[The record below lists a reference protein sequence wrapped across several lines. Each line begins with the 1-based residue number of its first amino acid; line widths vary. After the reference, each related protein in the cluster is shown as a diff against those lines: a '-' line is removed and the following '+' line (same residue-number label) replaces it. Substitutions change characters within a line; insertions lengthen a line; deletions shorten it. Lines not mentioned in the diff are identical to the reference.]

1 MNKFIVSTLLMSLTL
16 AGAVANASAAS
27 VGSGG
32 AQPRVATRLETPA
45 AASRT
50 AVHVAHHRHHRH
62 HAAVASI
69 RRSRPM
75 PAKPASA
82 PAPRPMPHRSTM
94 PVPVSHTRLQHQSD
108 HRGGDPGAVASAV
121 PFACMIGTCP
131 VEGSAVQRLPDRPDV
146 VTSGRGPPRGS
157 PIEASGPIER
167 PECTCVAPD
176 GSPCSDAARIARTRT
191 DISRT
196 IISKSTS
203 SLISAAAFRAP
214 AGQLSHARSAAP
226 APPARVPTLVSLC
239 NRTGPCGRP
248 TFVARGRD
256 DVTQSALTGGIRC
269 PA

>member
-16 AGAVANASAAS
+16 AGAVATASAAS

-32 AQPRVATRLETPA
+32 AHPRVASRLETSA
-45 AASRT
+45 APSRT
-50 AVHVAHHRHHRH
+50 AVHVSHHRRH
-62 HAAVASI
+62 HHHVAVTSL
-69 RRSRPM
+69 RRARPM

-82 PAPRPMPHRSTM
+82 PQRPIPHRSTM

-121 PFACMIGTCP
+121 PFACLIGTCP

-157 PIEASGPIER
+157 PFEASSPIER
-167 PECTCVAPD
+167 LECIRVAPD
-176 GSPCSDAARIARTRT
+176 GSPCCDAAHIARTRADRSHT
-191 DISRT
+191 SISFV
-196 IISKSTS
+196 S
-203 SLISAAAFRAP
+203 ISAAAFRAP
-214 AGQLSHARSAAP
+214 AGEFLRARSAVP
-226 APPARVPTLVSLC
+226 APSACVPTFAVLF

-248 TFVARGRD
+248 TSVARGRD
-256 DVTQSALTGGIRC
+256 GVTQSALTGGIPC

>member
-1 MNKFIVSTLLMSLTL
+1 MNKFIVSSLLMSLTL

-27 VGSGG
+27 VGSEG

-82 PAPRPMPHRSTM
+82 PRPIPHRSTM

-196 IISKSTS
+196 FISISTS

-214 AGQLSHARSAAP
+214 AGQLSHARSAVP
-226 APPARVPTLVSLC
+226 ALPARVPTLVFSLC